1 MGEMKLKMLFSLVL
15 CLSFCGC
22 QIENKLISIAE
33 KKSFCEMDSFVLENV
48 ISNPNKRHHNL
59 RHKEGDMVFSV
70 LCIMTGKNR
79 VLSLMYCQFNDGFES
94 YEKYTVSKF
103 VNIKRIRKFRHYSD
117 LKKAYGSAAWHE
129 KNDLGFDRYVYMQ
142 KVIDFT
148 LIPIRFSTAID
159 SRIVEILVKDD
170 DIVSA
175 EEIYVMNV

>member
-1 MGEMKLKMLFSLVL
+1 MKILFSLVL
-15 CLSFCGC
+15 CLLFCGCQC
-22 QIENKLISIAE
+22 QIENKLISMAE
-33 KKSFCEMDSFVLENV
+33 EKSFREMDSFVSENV
-48 ISNPNKRHHNL
+48 IGNPGKRHHNL
-59 RHKEGDMVFSV
+59 RHEEGDAVFSV

-79 VLSLMYCQFNDGFES
+79 VLSLMYRQLDDGSES

-103 VNIKRIRKFRHYSD
+103 VSIKKIRKFRHYSD

-142 KVIDFT
+142 KAIDFT